1 MSQLYDDDIQFV
13 KIVKDAD
20 PLIIISDSDGESV
33 DGELRI
39 VELERFLFCMIGII
53 IHYFY
58 FSDSEQED
66 DNEPPTIPSKSQMNT
81 IMKTI
86 KMNENQFGQSSCFIE
101 PIEKKL
107 GRKFVLLTALPN
119 AILKSI
125 LKFIYFSSFSSGYEN
140 DDLHG

>member
-81 IMKTI
+81 IM
-86 KMNENQFGQSSCFIE
+86 
-101 PIEKKL
+101 
-107 GRKFVLLTALPN
+107 
-119 AILKSI
+119 
-125 LKFIYFSSFSSGYEN
+125 
-140 DDLHG
+140 